1 MKKIAII
8 GAGISGL
15 FFANLLEENKSISYK
30 IFERKN
36 SIDLK
41 DGYGIQLSVNS
52 INLLNKIGF
61 QKINA
66 SDLYFP
72 RSVNFF
78 DAKKN
83 KNICSINLSQFNFDN
98 NRYTTLKRSKLIE
111 FLLNNIPKENLI
123 FDSDLLDIKDEKKII
138 LSFRD
143 GNVEKFD
150 YLVAADGVYS
160 RTKEILFKK
169 EGLPKY
175 FNSIALRGS
184 IKNFENPDI
193 SLYMGSNFHFV
204 IYPLNQ
210 NNEFNF
216 ISIIRKNLI
225 KDNILDKNLYSDST
239 FVNNIINK
247 ISSKSKLDLNK
258 ITMEIKCFPVF
269 VSNKIQIPKTKE
281 IFLTGDAFYS
291 FPPSFAQGAS
301 QSIESAYELFNDFA
315 NNTSNYYE
323 RRVSRTK
330 QIHKRS
336 ALNHFAFHLSNPI
349 NIYIRN
355 NILKFLT
362 KNKKFLESYLGKI
375 YNIK

>member
-30 IFERKN
+30 IFERKS

-225 KDNILDKNLYSDST
+225 KDKILDKNLYSDST
-239 FVNNIINK
+239 FVNNMVNK

-258 ITMEIKCFPVF
+258 ITKEIKCFPVF

-336 ALNHFAFHLSNPI
+336 ALNHFAFHLSNPL